1 MIMIDSSWTVMGQCE
16 DSCTDSYGQ
25 LGDSFSDIYS
35 QHFEHSLDF
44 DAGNIIP
51 SVLDE
56 DNWFT
61 SPRYGLWVYRFL
73 EFPIP
78 SFCLRCHYLYSSLSF
93 KICFL

>member
-35 QHFEHSLDF
+35 QHLEHSLEF
-44 DAGNIIP
+44 DAGNRIP

-56 DNWFT
+56 ENWFT
-61 SPRYGLWVYRFL
+61 RPRYVLWVYHFFRISHPLFRL
-73 EFPIP
+73 FI
-78 SFCLRCHYLYSSLSF
+78 SFV
-93 KICFL
+93 